1 MSENTLPT
9 SVFGG
14 LLLKLAAILELT
26 QRPEGTVSPQS
37 RQALLQATND
47 FKNAMAQAKELANTL
62 PGGELLIEEQEEVID
77 MLERLRDRKRF
88 LAQFSTR
95 TLSSSSIAGDLTK
108 MDVDSTASTPMVV
121 GE

>member
-1 MSENTLPT
+1 
-9 SVFGG
+9 
-14 LLLKLAAILELT
+14 
-26 QRPEGTVSPQS
+26 
-37 RQALLQATND
+37 
-47 FKNAMAQAKELANTL
+47 MAQAKELANTL

-88 LAQFSTR
+88 VVQTVSIIYSSYVHMLRNRQQLAQFSTR